1 MPSRNRLGKKK
12 STLRRREKKYSR
24 KTRKNRGKKAGG
36 PQTKQLVDSLKNLEN
51 LLTGEIRDS
60 DYSFNSVNLFRENVI
75 KPISTSRYVAKSP
88 ILLQKLNNIYS
99 SNISNETELIIQIG
113 TLVQLLPEIYNIV
126 KIRKEI
132 EDRKAMAYISSHKDL
147 VELKRIIFDR
157 IIPIYLEIASTQ
169 KSQRL
174 D

>member
-1 MPSRNRLGKKK
+1 MPSQKRLGRKK
-12 STLRRREKKYSR
+12 SSIRRDKKHSR

-36 PQTKQLVDSLKNLEN
+36 PRTKQLVDALKNLEN

-60 DYSFNSVNLFRENVI
+60 DYSFNSVNLFKENVI

-99 SNISNETELIIQIG
+99 SNISNETELVIQIG
-113 TLVQLLPEIYNIV
+113 TLVQVLPEIYNNV

-147 VELKRIIFDR
+147 VDLKRIIFYT
-157 IIPIYLEIASTQ
+157 IV
-169 KSQRL
+169 
-174 D
+174 